1 METIYRATLK
11 VQKRSHEMR
20 PEGLCGALQ
29 ITSMKNPSNVKG
41 AQKANISHS
50 PCSLDLVLSILSIR
64 NLITGQG
71 PNYLGRK
78 SYQAKKSTKAVNKF
92 CCSPKACLRES
103 RNKGIQW
110 DTLLGDHCVP
120 KREELLRTKSKVFC
134 DALKRLSIS
143 CKSVFMPL

>member
-78 SYQAKKSTKAVNKF
+78 SYQAKKAQKRLTNFVARPKPVCVN
-92 CCSPKACLRES
+92 REIKEYS
-103 RNKGIQW
+103 GIRY
-110 DTLLGDHCVP
+110 LVIIAFR
-120 KREELLRTKSKVFC
+120 KELLRTKS
-134 DALKRLSIS
+134 
-143 CKSVFMPL
+143 